1 MSRVKKSAKWS
12 SIAAAFG
19 AIISMLQLGILARE
33 FEPSVFGQFALLN
46 ISIEIFT
53 ALSFGGMSN
62 YLVYNRDVGQQGR
75 NTVYFL
81 TFALGLLCMSVV
93 YVLAPFIMGLFGQSV
108 LHEELRV
115 LAVLLVISSVA
126 SQYEALG
133 IKNFQHPVIAKVD
146 IVSRSA
152 GFVAAMLTKDLQ
164 LFCLVIATITVAVFR
179 LLIISFIFS
188 RYSKFSLTWDST
200 IAKDAMHFGKFNI
213 GSKFM
218 NVIRKQLD
226 TLILGIILPVSEL
239 GIYHILKQ
247 LASKPGQAI
256 QPIISKIA
264 MPVFSE
270 VQSDK
275 PKLKALYLDMFL
287 VTSLILTIIYAPII
301 WFSGDLTLLVFGD
314 KYAEHHVILSILGA
328 FWFIRIAGPTVMG
341 ALVQGTGNPK
351 LTFNWNLV
359 TLPISILTIT
369 ISSYFGV
376 YWLCYSLLGL
386 QLILLPLSN
395 HFVVRNIIDVKAL
408 DIVKL
413 ISVPLTIFSAF
424 LVSLSLGFAL
434 PQLAVLPPFVIL
446 AVVGFL
452 ELFLLFVLY
461 RKLEYFSVPLN
472 RLKKF

>member
-1 MSRVKKSAKWS
+1 MSKVKKSAKWS
-12 SIAAAFG
+12 SIATAFG
-19 AIISMLQLGILARE
+19 AIISMLQLAILARE
-33 FEPSVFGQFALLN
+33 FESSVFGQFALLN
-46 ISIEIFT
+46 VSIEIFT
-53 ALSFGGMSN
+53 ALSLGGMSH
-62 YLVYNRDVGQQGR
+62 YLVYKRDISQQGR

-81 TFALGLLCMSVV
+81 TLAFGLVCMSLV
-93 YVLAPFIMGLFGQSV
+93 YVLAPFIMGIVGQSV
-108 LHEELRV
+108 LHDELRV
-115 LAVLLVISSVA
+115 LSILLVISSVS

-146 IVSRSA
+146 IFSRSA
-152 GFVAAMLTKDLQ
+152 GFVTAMLTIDLQ
-164 LFCLVIATITVAVFR
+164 LFCLVIATITVAIFR

-188 RYSKFSLTWDST
+188 RYSKLSLTWDSAT
-200 IAKDAMHFGKFNI
+200 AKDAMHFGKFNI
-213 GSKFM
+213 GSTFM

-226 TLILGIILPVSEL
+226 TLILGIILPMSEL

-247 LASKPGQAI
+247 LASKPGQTV

-275 PKLKALYLDMFL
+275 LKLKALYLDIFL
-287 VTSLILTIIYAPII
+287 VTSLISTIIYAPIVL
-301 WFSGDLTLLVFGD
+301 FSSDLTLFVFGD
-314 KYAEHHVILSILGA
+314 KYAEHHIILSILGA
-328 FWFIRIAGPTVMG
+328 FWFLRIAGPTVMG

-351 LTFNWNLV
+351 LTFNWNLL
-359 TLPISILTIT
+359 TLPVSILTIT

-408 DIVKL
+408 DILKL
-413 ISVPLTIFSAF
+413 ITVPLAIFSVF
-424 LVSLSLGFAL
+424 LVSLSLVFAL
-434 PQLAVLPPFVIL
+434 PQLVVFPTFVIL
-446 AVVGFL
+446 AAVGIL

-461 RKLEYFSVPLN
+461 KKLDYFSVPLN